1 MDTFRELVAA
11 VLIDSETGSAL
22 GLPAEVADGDGDD
35 STNLLTAAT
44 GFEQKVARFT
54 NEAWNQIQQDQE
66 NWLWMQEEFT
76 ADLRTGVARYN
87 PRVTDLAD
95 ATRLSFT
102 PTGGVDTISM
112 GDNGFRAWH
121 TENRWYITDITQGL
135 VRGAELPEV
144 GYQRWRGRQQSAVP
158 AQRPDYYAVHP
169 MLDLLVT
176 PTPDRAYR
184 ITGEHQTGVQSFT
197 RGDETPRGLPSEYHD
212 LIKWKAIM
220 MLDAADESIATV
232 DFATKQYAIHFNN
245 LKRLYL
251 PKTTLTPAIG
261 ADGYDDYRAAT
272 VQEFYSR

>member
-22 GLPAEVADGDGDD
+22 GLPAEVADASGDD

-44 GFEQKVARFT
+44 GFEQKCARFT

-87 PRVTDLAD
+87 PRLTDPAAAKALTRTDAGVTTL
-95 ATRLSFT
+95 
-102 PTGGVDTISM
+102 SM
-112 GDNGFRAWH
+112 GDTGFRAWH
-121 TENRWYITDITQGL
+121 TENRWYITDTEQGL

-144 GYQRWRGRQQSAVP
+144 SYQRWRGRQQSAVP

-176 PTPDRAYR
+176 PAPDRPYR

-197 RGDETPRGLPSEYHD
+197 RGDETPRGLPGEYHD

-220 MLDAADESIATV
+220 MLDAADESMETV
-232 DFATKQYAIHFNN
+232 EFAKSQYAIHFNN

-272 VQEFYSR
+272 VQEFFSR